1 MYLFDSARKEGLTI
15 GEAVKL
21 DTQDLNSVMDEEIVE
36 AESSTFSHHIL
47 DDNSQKSVEE
57 T

>member
-47 DDNSQKSVEE
+47 DDYSQKSVEE